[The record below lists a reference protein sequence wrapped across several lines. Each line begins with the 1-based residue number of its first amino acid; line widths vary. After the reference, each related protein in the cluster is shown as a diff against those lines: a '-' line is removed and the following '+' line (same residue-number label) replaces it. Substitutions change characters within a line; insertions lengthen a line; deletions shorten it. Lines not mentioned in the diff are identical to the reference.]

1 MRTPILLLTLAACVA
16 LAADDDEDAK
26 KLPDGAGKDAVVAAC
41 FACHGPGH
49 FRKAR
54 LTKDE
59 WADKVAD
66 MMDRGAQATDAQVA
80 AIVDY
85 LAQNF
90 GKNSKLWINTAPYE
104 ELRSVLK
111 LTVKEAQALTEWR
124 DQNGSFKNLE
134 ELKKVAGVDA
144 GKIDA
149 KKDVIAF

>member
-1 MRTPILLLTLAACVA
+1 MRATILLLTMAACI
-16 LAADDDEDAK
+16 AAAADDEDAK
-26 KLPDGAGKDAVVAAC
+26 KLPDGPGKDAVVAAC

-54 LTKDE
+54 LAKDE

-66 MMDRGAQATDAQVA
+66 MMDRGAQATDAQVT

-85 LAQNF
+85 LALNF

-124 DQNGSFKNLE
+124 DQNGSFKNFE
-134 ELKKVAGVDA
+134 ELKKVPGVDP
-144 GKIDA
+144 GKIDG